1 MCSARSV
8 FLDLF
13 YFQSILWSEF
23 EEYLQFMDWKY
34 LKFWLIALEP
44 RSDELQ
50 IQQIDIN
57 QKGANMSTIMF
68 GKLMEFD
75 TLPTKNF
82 RLNFFTF
89 HCWKGIWKEERRN
102 SRVSAA
108 CTNTWLM
115 LCYDFEIVYATH
127 CERARSHFPVQ
138 TLHTKWLIALIYLK
152 SNPKFFTSSVHIIH
166 N

>member
-68 GKLMEFD
+68 GKFNAYFFIY
-75 TLPTKNF
+75 KNF
-82 RLNFFTF
+82 PFEFF
-89 HCWKGIWKEERRN
+89 HLSLLERNLKRRKKEFQSVCCMHEPMINVVLWFRN
-102 SRVSAA
+102 CLRDALWTRQESFSNITHQITDSA
-108 CTNTWLM
+108 NL
-115 LCYDFEIVYATH
+115 FEIK
-127 CERARSHFPVQ
+127 SKILHFFC
-138 TLHTKWLIALIYLK
+138 A
-152 SNPKFFTSSVHIIH
+152 H
-166 N
+166 NS